1 MMTDLRAMATAHG
14 HAIGAAQHA
23 QLSFYQVERE
33 DSDVS
38 VETDSTFFVV
48 SRHAVATQPPAWVD
62 ENGELTD
69 VVLLEEFGVRFKQQ
83 VGVQRRTSLR
93 RCSCQFLAN
102 SGLWCRHMYS
112 VAHRRNMGRL
122 PLMAVAPFW
131 RREEREEPAAPSAP
145 ARAAQSTQ
153 ARTTPTT
160 FESRRQSLQQ
170 LVAPLI
176 ECAARTV
183 ASTAQVT
190 RVVTGMLA
198 TFSSVAVRVE
208 PPATQT
214 ATATALRPRPN
225 AEDVEEGTQDGASRL
240 AGPAH
245 EGALVAAACPP
256 KDSKR
261 RKNRLVPADPSAPTG
276 RRKRSRKP
284 LVAEPPQKRART
296 RAGTAKQKPAAK
308 AAVTKKARPAK

>member
-23 QLSFYQVERE
+23 QLSLYQVLRE
-33 DSDVS
+33 DSDES
-38 VETDSTFFVV
+38 VETDDTVFLV
-48 SRHAVATQPPAWVD
+48 SRHAVQATTAAAWVD
-62 ENGELTD
+62 ETGALTD
-69 VVLLEEFGVRFKQQ
+69 VVAFKELGLRFKQQ

-145 ARAAQSTQ
+145 ARAAQTTQ

-176 ECAARTV
+176 ECAARTI

-214 ATATALRPRPN
+214 ATATVRATLSLGNTRGARS
-225 AEDVEEGTQDGASRL
+225 VEICGCRL
-240 AGPAH
+240 YARGQT
-245 EGALVAAACPP
+245 P
-256 KDSKR
+256 KTS
-261 RKNRLVPADPSAPTG
+261 
-276 RRKRSRKP
+276 
-284 LVAEPPQKRART
+284 KRARRTALRASQGPLTKERWSRLLARQRT
-296 RAGTAKQKPAAK
+296 RSAEKTAWCRRTHPHRL
-308 AAVTKKARPAK
+308 VGGRGPESR